1 MRKVIMTLAICFIF
15 VMAVSFDA
23 QDLKYIS
30 GDWYSTSDT
39 NYDGISEVGTTNH
52 NGKTTDVTLRIKDVS
67 SNDYEYN
74 EPFSINDGQSANSGI
89 VWTTELHTMQGQVL
103 TDSTK
108 HSPWFNA

>member
-1 MRKVIMTLAICFIF
+1 MRKVVMTLAVCFIL

-23 QDLKYIS
+23 QDLHYTS
-30 GDWYSTSDT
+30 GDWFSTSDT
-39 NYDGISEVGTTNH
+39 NYDGN
-52 NGKTTDVTLRIKDVS
+52 
-67 SNDYEYN
+67 
-74 EPFSINDGQSANSGI
+74 SANSGI